1 MGNKENFKVIRE
13 IHKGHRSEI
22 RIVKRKDG
30 ELLIWKKPKPSR
42 FRPGSLENQIKRS
55 KDWRKF
61 GISKVKI
68 WWHSDKVSL
77 LKTGPT
83 LHKML
88 KNKENFFSKAKG
100 RPFKALV
107 KFVKNLTRSKHFI
120 HDMKGANIAFD
131 GRNWQV
137 IDSGPIYKM
146 SSSKTRKEYRK
157 VLLEKWSRSLS
168 SEKEINSLKSFLKKY
183 SQRNY

>member
-1 MGNKENFKVIRE
+1 MGKKERFKIVRE

-22 RIVKRKDG
+22 RIVKRKG

-68 WWHSDKVSL
+68 WWHPDKTSL
-77 LKTGPT
+77 LKTYVDGPT

-88 KNKENFFSKAKG
+88 KTKDNFFSKAKG

-107 KFVKNLTRSKHFI
+107 KFVKNLTGSKHFI
-120 HDMKGANIAFD
+120 HDMKCANIAFD

-168 SEKEINSLKSFLKKY
+168 SKKEIDSLRSFLKEY
-183 SQRNY
+183 TRT